1 MPSWIWRRGIWR
13 VLKISRIPLLNLLS
27 QKQSVLIDYRV
38 NPTSLSSVVQ
48 GMLPFMDRHLLSNF
62 RVVLWANIVVDVT
75 AMKASVK
82 RQIILLC
89 WRSIGTLL
97 CWRHISLLYSWHY
110 GIQELANQRGCSS
123 FMHGL
128 CCRQCETQNHIKDKE
143 WNLIVYLFHMLL
155 AYPSKKQAHA
165 SSNISITNMSFS
177 FILLMNSCLPRLGIA
192 STPLRELDSSS

>member
-48 GMLPFMDRHLLSNF
+48 GMLPFMDCHLLSNF

-89 WRSIGTLL
+89 WRSISTLL

-128 CCRQCETQNHIKDKE
+128 WCRQCE
-143 WNLIVYLFHMLL
+143 
-155 AYPSKKQAHA
+155 
-165 SSNISITNMSFS
+165 ISESHQGQRMESDCLSFS
-177 FILLMNSCLPRLGIA
+177 YVAGIPIEK
-192 STPLRELDSSS
+192 TSSRIQQHLNHKYVI